1 MSTPSPLGARLQ
13 AYRPSLR
20 GLLMILGAFALG
32 LLLFFFLWMGQR
44 DRAGESPARA
54 PGVAGPDFAPLPAPM
69 PGSADGAS
77 GLEEPDEREL
87 ADRPRLEER
96 PRPPVEAAP
105 RPAPPPTAAGP
116 SMAPSSPV
124 PISSPAPHYP
134 SRAMRRRESGMVRV
148 QVDVGVDGVPI
159 NVTVAASSQSRDLDR
174 AALDAV
180 RRWRFR
186 PAQRDG
192 QPVAG
197 TVVVPIEFKL

>member
-1 MSTPSPLGARLQ
+1 
-13 AYRPSLR
+13 
-20 GLLMILGAFALG
+20 
-32 LLLFFFLWMGQR
+32 
-44 DRAGESPARA
+44 
-54 PGVAGPDFAPLPAPM
+54 
-69 PGSADGAS
+69 
-77 GLEEPDEREL
+77 
-87 ADRPRLEER
+87 
-96 PRPPVEAAP
+96 
-105 RPAPPPTAAGP
+105 
-116 SMAPSSPV
+116 
-124 PISSPAPHYP
+124 
-134 SRAMRRRESGMVRV
+134 MVRV